1 MRFVPFPAPSSSGDQ
16 VVGEHSV
23 PGGLCVLI
31 TSPVLEAR
39 FPGCA
44 VSTISVV
51 LCISSGELF
60 QDAILLAD
68 SNHPG
73 SQEDLISNWEPA
85 HSLVEDAVSGAEIA
99 PCLPALAVAHL
110 PLCLR
115 PGEGLVLSR
124 LALLW
129 YSLNPLFCEQV
140 RLCLRLEPFSGK
152 FSLSPFLFLWLYS
165 LGCYFTLASSGC
177 PQGIQAQSL
186 P

>member
-1 MRFVPFPAPSSSGDQ
+1 MAQTGLDLYCVPFPGLSSSGDQ

-23 PGGLCVLI
+23 PGGPCVLI

-99 PCLPALAVAHL
+99 PYPPALAGVRL
-110 PLCLR
+110 PL
-115 PGEGLVLSR
+115 PPVGG
-124 LALLW
+124 
-129 YSLNPLFCEQV
+129 
-140 RLCLRLEPFSGK
+140 
-152 FSLSPFLFLWLYS
+152 
-165 LGCYFTLASSGC
+165 
-177 PQGIQAQSL
+177 
-186 P
+186 